1 VWASS
6 QRDMNADHLCIT
18 IQMSDDTSIT
28 PAIAGASGGLPDPY
42 GVGFEESV
50 SQLELTKEEWERIER
65 IRIRVGALV
74 SNPFF
79 VAFQNISGVL
89 IALVALS
96 GVIAPTVVSP
106 LMGFAFIIFIPIFI
120 VALAPSFIAAE
131 SSWRAFSLRTSL
143 WEQGGMRGG
152 KRTGLKSR
160 PGMDR
165 IAEGLRDGRRN
176 NGFAITMASI
186 SMLLFFFSVGLS
198 TDGIA
203 YNLAL
208 LIVMTTG
215 LGFSFHAIFTNEY
228 RKRYGDFLPYLML
241 HSPTHRPT
249 QLNTILGDLV
259 VAHLDPDSE
268 LDWRDWEG
276 RLESSLLSG
285 VRPLQARERMLYL
298 LYLHQIGTLDTQEAI
313 RELQQSIRSRSL
325 ADLLLDENAIF
336 NWRTLQRVVSH
347 AKAWQPEVFQLLD
360 RLQSDLMVC
369 SPSTSKGGW
378 RMDLALDNVHE
389 GGTGHLFIALNNQ
402 TKKTQHVRVEVIIP
416 GGEPESRDHRL
427 EIQSCIGPK
436 SPLPLTDPLKKDV
449 LDYIPQYLEKGAI
462 LWLGVAWKR
471 GFKGQKVV
479 QVILKDDD
487 GTVFKSRVINAHDAM
502 NEAQLERMR
511 TRRIHLARAIGEM
524 ALPTATSPNS

>member
-1 VWASS
+1 
-6 QRDMNADHLCIT
+6 MNADPLSIT
-18 IQMSDDTSIT
+18 IQMSDDTSIM

-65 IRIRVGALV
+65 IRIRAGALV

-79 VAFQNISGVL
+79 VIFRNISGIL

-96 GVIAPTVVSP
+96 GVIAPAIISP
-106 LMGFAFIIFIPIFI
+106 LMGFVFIIFIPIFI
-120 VALAPSFIAAE
+120 LALAPSFIAAE

-176 NGFAITMASI
+176 NGFAIAMASI

-215 LGFSFHAIFTNEY
+215 LCFSFHTIFTNEY
-228 RKRYGDFLPYLML
+228 RKRYGDLLPYLML

-268 LDWRDWEG
+268 LDWRDWEI
-276 RLESSLLSG
+276 RLEKSLLPGIS
-285 VRPLQARERMLYL
+285 PLQARERMLYL
-298 LYLHQIGTLDTQEAI
+298 LYLHQIGALDTQEAI
-313 RELQQSIRSRSL
+313 KELQQSIRSQSIP
-325 ADLLLDENAIF
+325 DLLLDENAVF

-360 RLQSDLMVC
+360 RLQSDLMTC

-402 TKKTQHVRVEVIIP
+402 TDQTHHVRVEVIVP

-427 EIQSCIGPK
+427 EIVNCIAPT
-436 SPLPLTDPLKKDV
+436 SPLPLTDSLKIDV
-449 LDYIPQYLEKGAI
+449 LDCIPQYLEKGAI

-471 GFKGQKVV
+471 GFKGEKVV
-479 QVILKDDD
+479 QVILKDDE
-487 GTVFKSRVINAHDAM
+487 GLVLKSRVINAHDTM
-502 NEAQLERMR
+502 NDVQLQKMR
-511 TRRIHLARAIGEM
+511 TRRIHRARSIGEI
-524 ALPTATSPNS
+524 ALPTATSLIL

>member
-1 VWASS
+1 
-6 QRDMNADHLCIT
+6 M
-18 IQMSDDTSIT
+18 
-28 PAIAGASGGLPDPY
+28 PAIAGASSGLPDPY

-65 IRIRVGALV
+65 IRIRAGALV

-79 VAFQNISGVL
+79 VIFRNISGIL
-89 IALVALS
+89 IASVALF
-96 GVIAPTVVSP
+96 GVIAPAVISP

-120 VALAPSFIAAE
+120 LALAPSFIAAE

-176 NGFAITMASI
+176 NGFAIAMASI
-186 SMLLFFFSVGLS
+186 SLLLFFFSVGLS

-215 LGFSFHAIFTNEY
+215 LCFSFHAIFTNEY
-228 RKRYGDFLPYLML
+228 RKRYGDSFPYLML
-241 HSPTHRPT
+241 HSPTHHPT

-268 LDWRDWEG
+268 LDWSDWEK
-276 RLESSLLSG
+276 RFEKSLLPG
-285 VRPLQARERMLYL
+285 MRPLQARERMLYL
-298 LYLHQIGTLDTQEAI
+298 LHLHQKGALDTQETLK
-313 RELQQSIRSRSL
+313 ELQQSIRSQAI
-325 ADLLLDENAIF
+325 ADLLLDEEAIF

-360 RLQSDLMVC
+360 RLQSDLMMC
-369 SPSTSKGGW
+369 SPSTSNGGW

-402 TKKTQHVRVEVIIP
+402 TDQTRHVRVEVIVP

-427 EIQSCIGPK
+427 EIETCIGPE
-436 SPLPLTDPLKKDV
+436 SPLPLTASLEKDV
-449 LDYIPQYLEKGAI
+449 LDWIPQYLEKGAI

-479 QVILKDDD
+479 QVILKDDE
-487 GTVFKSRVINAHDAM
+487 GTVLKSRVINAHGTM
-502 NEAQLERMR
+502 NDVQLQRMR
-511 TRRIHLARAIGEM
+511 TRSIHLARSIGET
-524 ALPTATSPNS
+524 ALPTATSPIL

>member
-1 VWASS
+1 
-6 QRDMNADHLCIT
+6 MNADHLSIT
-18 IQMSDDTSIT
+18 IQMPTDNSII
-28 PAIAGASGGLPDPY
+28 PAIAGASSGLPDPY

-50 SQLELTKEEWERIER
+50 SQLELTKDEWKRIEN
-65 IRIRVGALV
+65 IRVRAGALV

-79 VAFQNISGVL
+79 VAFRNISGVL

-96 GVIAPTVVSP
+96 GVIAPEVISP
-106 LMGFAFIIFIPIFI
+106 LMGFAFVVFIPIFI
-120 VALAPSFIAAE
+120 IALAPSVIASE

-176 NGFAITMASI
+176 NGFAVAMASI

-215 LGFSFHAIFTNEY
+215 LGFSFHTIFTNEY
-228 RKRYGDFLPYLML
+228 RKRYGDLLPYLML

-268 LDWRDWEG
+268 LDWRDWEK
-276 RLESSLLSG
+276 RLAKSLLPG
-285 VRPLQARERMLYL
+285 IRPLQARERMLYL
-298 LYLHQIGTLDTQEAI
+298 LYLHQIGTLDIQKTI
-313 RELQQSIRSRSL
+313 TELEQSIKPKAIS
-325 ADLLLDENAIF
+325 DLLFDEDAIF

-360 RLQSDLMVC
+360 RLQSDLMMC
-369 SPSTSKGGW
+369 SPSISRGGW
-378 RMDLALDNVHE
+378 RIDLALDNVHE

-402 TKKTQHVRVEVIIP
+402 TNKSCHVRVEVIVP

-427 EIQSCIGPK
+427 EIGGCIGPE
-436 SPLPLTDPLKKDV
+436 SPLPLTEPNEKDV

-471 GFKGQKVV
+471 GFKGEKVV
-479 QVILKDDD
+479 QVILKDDE
-487 GTVFKSRVINAHDAM
+487 GMVLKSRVINAHDSL
-502 NEAQLERMR
+502 NYLQLERMR
-511 TRRIHLARAIGEM
+511 SKRIHLARAIGET
-524 ALPTATSPNS
+524 ALPVTPS

>member
-1 VWASS
+1 
-6 QRDMNADHLCIT
+6 
-18 IQMSDDTSIT
+18 MSGDTSIM
-28 PAIAGASGGLPDPY
+28 PAIAGARTGLPDPY

-50 SQLELTKEEWERIER
+50 SQLELTKEEWERIEK
-65 IRIRVGALV
+65 IRIRAGAMV

-79 VAFQNISGVL
+79 VIFRNITGVL
-89 IALVALS
+89 MALVALS
-96 GVIAPTVVSP
+96 GVIAPDVISP

-120 VALAPSFIAAE
+120 LALAPSLIAAE

-176 NGFAITMASI
+176 NGFAIAMASI
-186 SMLLFFFSVGLS
+186 SMLLFFISVGLA

-208 LIVMTTG
+208 LIVMTTA
-215 LGFSFHAIFTNEY
+215 LCFSFHTIFTNEY
-228 RKRYGDFLPYLML
+228 RKRYGDLLPYLMM

-268 LDWRDWEG
+268 LDWRDWEK
-276 RLESSLLSG
+276 RLENSLLPG
-285 VRPLQARERMLYL
+285 IPPLQARERMLYL
-298 LYLHQIGTLDTQEAI
+298 LYLHQMGTLDTQETLN
-313 RELQQSIRSRSL
+313 ELQQSIRSRSI
-325 ADLLLDENAIF
+325 ANLLLDEEAVF

-360 RLQSDLMVC
+360 RLQSDLMMC
-369 SPSTSKGGW
+369 SPSISKGGW

-402 TKKTQHVRVEVIIP
+402 TDKTHHVRVEVIVP

-427 EIQSCIGPK
+427 EITSCIGPV
-436 SPLPLTDPLKKDV
+436 SPLPLTDSLEKDV

-479 QVILKDDD
+479 QVILKDDE
-487 GTVFKSRVINAHDAM
+487 GMVLKSRVINAHDTT
-502 NEAQLERMR
+502 NYVQLEKIR
-511 TRRIHLARAIGEM
+511 TKRIHLARSIGEI
-524 ALPTATSPNS
+524 ALPTTTSLIP